1 MSISEDHSFA
11 GELVDMGSLNL
22 SVFRIETLHISIAQ
36 VVTHDEDDIG
46 PALTEAYRGCK
57 AAK

>member
-1 MSISEDHSFA
+1 MSIGKDHSFA
-11 GELVDMGSLNL
+11 GQLVDMWSLNL

-36 VVTHDEDDIG
+36 VVAHDEDDIG
-46 PALTEAYRGCK
+46 SALTEAYRGCK